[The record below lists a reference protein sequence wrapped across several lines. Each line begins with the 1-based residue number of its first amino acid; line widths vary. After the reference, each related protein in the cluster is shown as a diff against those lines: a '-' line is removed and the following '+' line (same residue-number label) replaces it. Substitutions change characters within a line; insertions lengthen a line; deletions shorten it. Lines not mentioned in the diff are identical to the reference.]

1 MVFWCVNGIKFFT
14 AVVFSH
20 VHWVR
25 LIVKFGEGKEFP
37 SGVYWQLFFSCF
49 CLPWSMKPIS
59 FLGSGEFIQQDQ
71 FPVIVCYC
79 HCGVGKADLLDH
91 LL

>member
-1 MVFWCVNGIKFFT
+1 MTLNSDQIGMVFWCVNGITFFA
-14 AVVFSH
+14 AVIFSH

-49 CLPWSMKPIS
+49 RPALEHEANIIFSIR
-59 FLGSGEFIQQDQ
+59 
-71 FPVIVCYC
+71 
-79 HCGVGKADLLDH
+79 
-91 LL
+91 